1 MIDHSLLQSNFIGR
15 DGFKWWVGQI
25 PPIDSNGKQANGG
38 GWGNRTKVRIFG
50 YHPYNTTDLSN
61 DDLPWAQVLLPTT
74 SGSGGANYA
83 VNPKLRPGDVVFGF
97 FLDGDNAQTPV
108 IIGCFGKTSQVP
120 SNEFISPFV
129 PFTGYTNRVSRPN
142 GNLYPSEAS
151 EDNTIAQKSPRDVP
165 PSIINKINAT
175 KETKDEIPYFT
186 GVGKKIV
193 FGSGCHDTAI
203 KGIISEV
210 SNLLDKVQSTINSA
224 SSIVGEISRS
234 VEKIVGIA
242 NNIVG
247 QMFNSLY
254 KALVPILQKG
264 LDILYKT
271 VYAKV
276 LAITQ
281 NPIAAH
287 LAGVAAQKAMVPPVK
302 SLEKAIPCIAS
313 QVVNGLSGT
322 IKDLL
327 NSVIKNV
334 DNFVTCAG
342 TQFAG
347 TLINSI
353 INKIVS
359 GLSGVL
365 DGVSKILSSGF
376 NLVSFLRSGVDIIKS
391 LGGLFDCNQSQ
402 SKCSGL
408 VKEWIIGK
416 GYKNSENESEIFES
430 IVKDMNVSK
439 SIGDIDF
446 DIFKNSG
453 ENSLFDPLSKCYVG
467 KPTSCG
473 PPKVKIFG
481 GGGLDA
487 TATAI
492 LGSFVNNT
500 LSDGTIAGQR
510 TASIIGVRVD
520 KRGSGYKYPP
530 FVEFVDNCNQ
540 GYGAVARSEI
550 NENGEVVRIYM
561 VSEGENYPVGDV
573 NIDSSSSIAESDPQ
587 NNTYGVIEVAVVD
600 GGSNYS
606 SIDFAT
612 DDYGNRYNLKI
623 DPNNGS
629 IVFAE
634 PELANIVNQE
644 LNGVPVQNEE
654 FPEQTIIRTQIPF
667 ENRPINTNI
676 LSDLPVIKVNSK
688 TGVGAILKPIIG
700 QISNSPQGELK
711 IVVDCIT

>member
-1 MIDHSLLQSNFIGR
+1 MIDQSLLQSNFIGR

-25 PPIDSNGKQANGG
+25 PPIESNREQSNGG

-50 YHPYNTTDLSN
+50 YHPYNTVDLSN

-83 VNPKLRPGDVVFGF
+83 VNPKLRPGDIVLGF
-97 FLDGDNAQTPV
+97 FLDGDNGQTPV

-120 SNEFISPFV
+120 SNEFQSPFV
-129 PFTGYTNRVSRPN
+129 PFTGYTSRVARPN
-142 GNLYPSEAS
+142 GNLYPSEQN
-151 EDNTIAQKSPRDVP
+151 EDNAKSQKSPRDVP
-165 PSIINKINAT
+165 PSVINKINSA
-175 KETKDEIPYFT
+175 KQTKDEIPYFT
-186 GVGKKIV
+186 GVGKKVV

-203 KGIISEV
+203 KGIIAEV
-210 SNLLDKVQSTINSA
+210 TNLLDKSQTILNSA
-224 SSIVGEISRS
+224 SSIVAEVNRS

-254 KALVPILQKG
+254 KHLIPILQKG
-264 LDILYKT
+264 LDILYKQ

-287 LAGVAAQKAMVPPVK
+287 LAGVAAQTAMVPPVK
-302 SLEKAIPCIAS
+302 LLEEAIPCVAS
-313 QVVNGLSGT
+313 KIVNGLSGT

-327 NSVIKNV
+327 NSVLQNV
-334 DNFVTCAG
+334 SNFVTCAG

-353 INKIVS
+353 IDKISS

-365 DGVSKILSSGF
+365 NGVSKILSGGF
-376 NLVSFLRSGVDIIKS
+376 NLISFLRSGVDVIKS

-408 VKEWIIGK
+408 VKEWTIGQGNK
-416 GYKNSENESEIFES
+416 SSEKESDIFQSIVNDMNNLSEIGS
-430 IVKDMNVSK
+430 L
-439 SIGDIDF
+439 

-453 ENSLFDPLSKCYVG
+453 DNSLFDPLSNCYVG

-473 PPKVKIFG
+473 PPQVKIFG
-481 GGGLDA
+481 GGGSGA
-487 TATAI
+487 VATAI
-492 LGSFVNNT
+492 LGSFVYNT
-500 LSDGTIAGQR
+500 LSDGTITNQR
-510 TASIIGVRVD
+510 TASIIGARVD
-520 KRGSGYKYPP
+520 SLGSGYRYPP

-540 GYGAVARSEI
+540 GYGAYARSEI

-573 NIDSSSSIAESDPQ
+573 NIDLSSSIAETTPQ
-587 NNTYGVIEVAVVD
+587 NNTYGVIQVAVID
-600 GGSNYS
+600 GGSDYLP
-606 SIDFAT
+606 IDFAT
-612 DDYGNRYNLKI
+612 DDYGNRYNLVI
-623 DPNNGS
+623 EPNTGS
-629 IVFAE
+629 ILFAE
-634 PELANIVNQE
+634 PELRNIVSPQ
-644 LNGVPVQNEE
+644 LNNVQVPNEE
-654 FPEQTIIRTQIPF
+654 FPEQTIIRTQIPT
-667 ENRPINTNI
+667 ENVPINTNI
-676 LSDLPVIKVNSK
+676 LSDLPIIKINSK